1 MNQTAEDA
9 VAVLDEIADDA
20 TRFESLG
27 FPRLVERTAKIIAG
41 LELLRG
47 VADGTHVIVMMED
60 YETLLE
66 HAKISENIVE
76 CETCGAWLDRND
88 PAVATTDDYTGC
100 WKVAA
105 GQPDNG
111 NNCRSYRSKR

>member
-1 MNQTAEDA
+1 MNHA
-9 VAVLDEIADDA
+9 VKEAVELIEWLKSGDQAWND
-20 TRFESLG
+20 
-27 FPRLVERTAKIIAG
+27 FPVDLKDQQKTIITG

-47 VADGTHVIVMMED
+47 VAEGTHVIVPEAD

-66 HAKISENIVE
+66 HAKISENIFE

-105 GQPDNG
+105 GQSDNG